1 MAENTV
7 YVDISDLTEEEIDA
21 VASAAVPLGADLEEL
36 SVAQNVEDLLPYAP
50 IVVAVLKPFLDKAAE
65 AAQPQVEIFL
75 ARVLNGRHPRT
86 IHLIDLDVHLLWDG
100 TTEKNRAAALGA
112 IRELPEGVYPPG
124 TTLVFDV
131 ATSRWQA
138 P

>member
-21 VASAAVPLGADLEEL
+21 VAAAADPLGADLEEL
-36 SVAQNVEDLLPYAP
+36 SVKQNIEELLPYAP
-50 IVVAVLKPFLDKAAE
+50 IVIAVLKPFLTSAAE

-86 IHLIDLDVHLLWDG
+86 IHLSDLEVYLLWDG
-100 TTEKNRAAALGA
+100 TTEKNRAAAVGA
-112 IRELPEGVYPPG
+112 VRELQPGMFPPG